1 MTGLPDHTVA
11 AVAALL
17 DGHGA
22 ESDFAGWLAD
32 VLACAA
38 ASLGSSA
45 ALIAGRPGGW
55 EAVLV
60 DQLVKGAVGHGDEDL
75 TFYGREQGG

>member
-11 AVAALL
+11 AIAALL

-22 ESDFAGWLAD
+22 EGDFAGWLAG
-32 VLACAA
+32 VLARMA

-45 ALIAGRPGGW
+45 ALIAGRTGSW
-55 EAVLV
+55 EAGLV
-60 DQLVKGAVGHGDEDL
+60 DQLVKGTVGHDDADL
-75 TFYGREQGG
+75 RYWRAG